1 MSPMNVALV
10 LVWVVAIALS
20 VAVTQWRTDCAAIK
34 GTWAEMVVSDCPKMK
49 TARLAK
55 EDRMP
60 TTTMEEYRGFMLT
73 VVPQPNDR
81 FQVDVAQ
88 VGGGK
93 VWSTETH
100 ATADAALA
108 RAKLKIDGKV
118 FVR

>member
-93 VWSTETH
+93 VCWVKARLAIDARNSH
-100 ATADAALA
+100 RADA
-108 RAKLKIDGKV
+108 V
-118 FVR
+118 M